1 MGCHQGLWDR
11 RHADAPPAHGWQ
23 VTDPRGI
30 RPAFTALRD
39 GRLRSALDECGV
51 LADVNIS
58 RLLAGEALGAKW
70 LIAV

>member
-1 MGCHQGLWDR
+1 V
-11 RHADAPPAHGWQ
+11 P
-23 VTDPRGI
+23 DPRDI

-58 RLLAGEALGAKW
+58 RMLAGEALGAKW